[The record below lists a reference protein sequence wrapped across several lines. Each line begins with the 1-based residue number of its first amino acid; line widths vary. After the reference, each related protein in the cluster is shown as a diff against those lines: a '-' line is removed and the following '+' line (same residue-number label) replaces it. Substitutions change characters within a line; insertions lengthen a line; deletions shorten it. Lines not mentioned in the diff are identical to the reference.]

1 MNSSLAK
8 DDLAMI
14 LQVSV
19 RMINP
24 GAIWRSVKS
33 SGLSV
38 KSDLGSDPSF
48 HHIFASLSLPI
59 FKAGIKVGWGF
70 DETVCVRWTAKCLAN
85 SECSI
90 NVLYFVHMCMHCIFI
105 LYF

>member
-1 MNSSLAK
+1 MNSSMAK
-8 DDLAMI
+8 GDLAMI

-38 KSDLGSDPSF
+38 KSDMSSGPSF
-48 HHIFASLSLPI
+48 CHI
-59 FKAGIKVGWGF
+59 
-70 DETVCVRWTAKCLAN
+70 LA
-85 SECSI
+85 
-90 NVLYFVHMCMHCIFI
+90 M
-105 LYF
+105 